1 MPRRIKQQ
9 ALVEAP
15 VEAVWE
21 LLADPSR
28 YPEWNEHTVEVTG
41 APTEIER
48 GTTYDEVGRGP
59 LGIRG
64 STTFEVEELDD
75 LRQIKLRC
83 QKSGYYS
90 RWLLTEARGDTFLDL
105 EMGVEPLRGLKA
117 RALGVAHH
125 NGYLRRT
132 AEYSLDGLRR
142 VLRRARSGSA
152 GSSTA

>member
-1 MPRRIKQQ
+1 MPRQVKKQ

-21 LLADPSR
+21 LLSDPSR

-41 APTEIER
+41 VPTEVEK
-48 GTTYDEVGRGP
+48 GSTYEESGRGP

-64 STTFEVEELDD
+64 SSTFKIEELDE
-75 LRQIKLRC
+75 LRRIKLRC

-90 RWLLTEARGDTFLDL
+90 RWLLTEARGDTFLNV
-105 EMGVEPLRGLKA
+105 EMGVEPLHGLRA
-117 RALGVAHH
+117 RALGIAHH
-125 NGYLRRT
+125 NGYLHRT

-142 VLRRARSGSA
+142 IFRRQSGQ
-152 GSSTA
+152 